1 MASDGDIAMT
11 EPNVL
16 VTGAHADLAAALAP
30 ARPDIAFGV
39 LGRDEPDPAR
49 PLLIFVD
56 WLLPEMAGLELCRR
70 LRADPAT
77 QDGHIVLV
85 LESADPEAMRRAL
98 RAGADDYLVG
108 PLDAEHLL
116 AAITRKLPY
125 AGGQR
130 ISEEVERVGALA
142 IDRGARQ
149 VRWHGRPIPLRPA
162 EFDLLAHFVAHP
174 DRVFSRTA
182 LIDEVGKD
190 ARRLDPR
197 TVDVWVGRL
206 RRALTQHGVPD
217 PLRTV
222 RPLGYVF
229 DSPLL

>member
-1 MASDGDIAMT
+1 MT
-11 EPNVL
+11 EPVVL
-16 VTGAHADLAAALAP
+16 IPPAHADLAAALAH
-30 ARPDIAFGV
+30 ARPGLAIGV
-39 LGRDEPDPAR
+39 LGRDPPDPAR
-49 PLLIFVD
+49 ALLIFVD
-56 WLLPEMAGLELCRR
+56 WLLPEMSGLEMCRR
-70 LRADPAT
+70 LRADAAT
-77 QDGHIVLV
+77 QEAHIVLV
-85 LESADPEAMRRAL
+85 LESADPDAMRRAL

-108 PLDAEHLL
+108 PLDGEHLL
-116 AAITRKLPY
+116 AAVTRQLP
-125 AGGQR
+125 AAPDRHDGA
-130 ISEEVERVGALA
+130 IERLGALA
-142 IDRGARQ
+142 IDRSARQ

-162 EFDLLAHFVAHP
+162 EFDLLAHFVTHP

-197 TVDVWVGRL
+197 TVDVWIGRL

-229 DSPLL
+229 DSPAL

>member
-1 MASDGDIAMT
+1 MT
-11 EPNVL
+11 EPVIF
-16 VTGAHADLAAALAP
+16 VTALHADLAARLSADRPGLA
-30 ARPDIAFGV
+30 IGV
-39 LGRDEPDPAR
+39 LGRDAADPAR
-49 PLLIFVD
+49 PLMIFVD
-56 WLLPEMAGLELCRR
+56 WLLPAMSGLEMCRR

-77 QDGHIVLV
+77 QDAHVVLV
-85 LESADPEAMRRAL
+85 LESADPDAMRRAL

-116 AAITRKLPY
+116 AAVTSKLPAAERE
-125 AGGQR
+125 AGEAHR
-130 ISEEVERVGALA
+130 IGALA
-142 IDRGARQ
+142 IDRAARQ

-162 EFDLLAHFVAHP
+162 EFDLLAHFVTHP

-206 RRALTQHGVPD
+206 RRALTSHGVPD

-229 DSPLL
+229 DSPVL